1 MVYGGTAPAEQDR
14 AENGESANRE
24 IRLDDARRARG
35 FFSHAPAWTQQAVA
49 MVGAG
54 IPDCGARATASR
66 ATGLRRPSA
75 STVVPLY
82 CGRSENRDW
91 LENGVG
97 SDPKRIEGGLVADGL
112 RFAIVASR
120 WNEFIVGRLIE
131 GALDGIVRHGGSLDN
146 ITVVRVPG
154 SFESALAA
162 KKVAK
167 AGQVDAVIC
176 LGAVIRGE
184 TPHFDHVAGEA
195 FKGINHVSLDTE
207 LPIAVGI
214 VTADSLDQAI
224 NRAGGKSGNKG
235 YEAAVTAIEMANL
248 LRAIG

>member
-1 MVYGGTAPAEQDR
+1 M
-14 AENGESANRE
+14 
-24 IRLDDARRARG
+24 
-35 FFSHAPAWTQQAVA
+35 
-49 MVGAG
+49 GA
-54 IPDCGARATASR
+54 
-66 ATGLRRPSA
+66 
-75 STVVPLY
+75 
-82 CGRSENRDW
+82 
-91 LENGVG
+91 
-97 SDPKRIEGGLVADGL
+97 DPKRIEGGLVAEGL

-131 GALDGIVRHGGSLDN
+131 GALDGIVRHGGSIDRV
-146 ITVVRVPG
+146 TVVRVPG
-154 SFESALAA
+154 SFEIALAA
-162 KKVAK
+162 KKVAG
-167 AGQVDAVIC
+167 AGQVDAIIC

-184 TPHFDHVAGEA
+184 TPHFDHIAGEA
-195 FKGINHVSLDTE
+195 FKGITHVSLESE